1 MDVPGDETAPQTLTA
16 KRILVLV
23 VVAVVV
29 VASSVVVW
37 DRYFRYWTIEDVA
50 KAMSDDPAD
59 PYFRHSLANRTVT
72 VEGTVTDIENFDT
85 SLGELNLVELDG
97 ETAPRISFWG
107 PVDFAIG
114 DRILTDVSFEWSS
127 WNNDSRVYSPQL
139 DFPVLYPSMGIESI
153 TFAYSMTSG
162 VYWSFSTHDNITTI
176 EIDWVSD
183 PIPLDGCNLSLRAG
197 ISSWTDEYIDVLH
210 PSDYGWE
217 VYKVDNLSQQDDGHC
232 TAAYDDED
240 ADGCFSTGDMITLRD
255 LEVPECDSGVR
266 SYMVCLE
273 SSMLGEDPERP
284 LPMYLLMLK
293 NGILRNMAYADHF
306 AALDVT
312 EVSAG
317 FLSTVEFSLD
327 DTPWSDTEVQ
337 VEYSLNG
344 SYDFGSPLVIDNSS
358 GHPGDGTEV
367 TYPVGSVET
376 GDATW
381 LVNITDAD
389 GDGLVTRGDS
399 VSFWT
404 DRPDLIPALDEMLF
418 TLSYAPMSSTIDQV
432 VLVQDV

>member
-1 MDVPGDETAPQTLTA
+1 
-16 KRILVLV
+16 
-23 VVAVVV
+23 
-29 VASSVVVW
+29 
-37 DRYFRYWTIEDVA
+37 
-50 KAMSDDPAD
+50 
-59 PYFRHSLANRTVT
+59 
-72 VEGTVTDIENFDT
+72 
-85 SLGELNLVELDG
+85 
-97 ETAPRISFWG
+97 
-107 PVDFAIG
+107 
-114 DRILTDVSFEWSS
+114 
-127 WNNDSRVYSPQL
+127 
-139 DFPVLYPSMGIESI
+139 
-153 TFAYSMTSG
+153 
-162 VYWSFSTHDNITTI
+162 
-176 EIDWVSD
+176 
-183 PIPLDGCNLSLRAG
+183 
-197 ISSWTDEYIDVLH
+197 
-210 PSDYGWE
+210 
-217 VYKVDNLSQQDDGHC
+217 
-232 TAAYDDED
+232 
-240 ADGCFSTGDMITLRD
+240 MITLRD